1 MDNKEFEPII
11 ELKIL
16 DMVALIIDRNHL
28 SFDEAIPYV
37 YKSELYTLLT
47 DETTKLW
54 HLSTTK
60 LYELLIDEKLN
71 NKVNLPDYV

>member
-11 ELKIL
+11 ELTIL
-16 DMVALIIDRNHL
+16 DMVALIITPNHL